1 MAGLGRRTFAPGEV
15 LTASNVMNYLQDQ
28 AVMNFADGGARG
40 SAIGTAV
47 SEGMVSYLADSDAIE
62 VFDGSDWRKV
72 AATTNSIL
80 QIVTAST
87 STAVSST
94 STTLFDSGLTATITP
109 TSASSKILVM
119 VTQQTRVSFAG
130 STGFLSRFRIALD
143 RSGTLIW
150 DSAVNRYSEFTMT
163 AATNPSR
170 TDILNLSFIDSPG
183 TTSAITYKTQGR
195 NDATTG
201 TIQFNAILGAAGTA
215 HITLMEISA

>member
-1 MAGLGRRTFAPGEV
+1 
-15 LTASNVMNYLQDQ
+15 MNYLQDQ
-28 AVMNFADGGARG
+28 AVMNFADDGARG

-94 STTLFDSGLTATITP
+94 STSLFDSGLTATITP
-109 TSASSKILVM
+109 TSATSKILVM
-119 VTQQTRVSFAG
+119 VTQLTRISFAG
-130 STGFLSRFRIALD
+130 TTGDLGRFRIALD
-143 RSGTLIW
+143 RSGTIIW
-150 DSAVNRYSEFTMT
+150 DSGINRYAGLAMASVL
-163 AATNPSR
+163 NPSR
-170 TDILNLSFIDSPG
+170 NDTLSLSFIDSPA

-201 TIQFNAILGAAGTA
+201 TIQFNALGGQEGTA